1 MFGRQITLFEIL
13 GIQVKIDFSW
23 FFLALLV
30 TWSLAQGFFPVNYEG
45 LPKATYWWM
54 GVAGMIG
61 LFFSLIFHEF
71 SHSLVAR
78 QFGLPIRGIT
88 LFIFGGVAEMEEEPK
103 SPQAEFYMAIAGPI
117 ASFVLAAGFYFI
129 AVIADVF
136 ALPLPILG
144 VFLYLALINVLLAV
158 FNLIPG
164 FPLDGGRV
172 LRSILWQ
179 KTGDIRQATRTA
191 SRVGEG
197 FGFFLIMFGVFSVL
211 TGNFVGGM
219 WFSLIGLFL
228 RGAASASYYQVIMR
242 KALEGEPVHRFMT
255 RDPVTISRGLSL
267 KEFVESYVYRF
278 YHDMFP
284 VTDDGRVLGCVT
296 VRQLKNVPREYWEN
310 AMVGEIMAPCDDGNT
325 IDGDA
330 DILQALAVMRHTENS
345 RLMVTTEGRLV
356 GIVTLKDL
364 LKFFALKV
372 ELEDADQP

>member
-45 LPKATYWWM
+45 LPTATYWWM

-103 SPQAEFYMAIAGPI
+103 SPKAEFYMAIAGPI

-144 VFLYLALINVLLAV
+144 VFLYLALINILLAS
-158 FNLIPG
+158 FNLVPG

-255 RDPVTISRGLSL
+255 TAPVTVSRSLSL
-267 KEFVESYVYRF
+267 REFVESYVYRF

-310 AMVGEIMAPCDDGNT
+310 NTVGEIMAPCDDGNT

-330 DILQALAVMRHTENS
+330 DILQALAVMRQTENS